1 MSKYLLYGKRTRNLY
16 SIVNGE
22 LADALAS
29 GYRLQRIHPLED
41 FYVLT
46 ADENTSAAGLS
57 NQELEQRLPT
67 ALRLV
72 DYLPEQGS

>member
-16 SIVNGE
+16 SMVNGE
-22 LADALAS
+22 LADALAA
-29 GYRLQRIHPLED
+29 GQRLRRIHPQED

-46 ADENTSAAGLS
+46 ADENASAGGFS
-57 NQELEQRLPT
+57 NQELEQRLST